1 MKKMYL
7 VEIEYPITLGKDI
20 EYFKVLAS
28 SKEEAEDKALRMST
42 REKYWE
48 TRIFPIEDMKEGRIA
63 CVFYEE

>member
-7 VEIEYPITLGKDI
+7 VEIEYPIALGKDI

-28 SKEEAEDKALRMST
+28 SFEEAEDKALRMST

-48 TRIFPIEDMKEGRIA
+48 IRTFPIEDMKEGIIT
-63 CVFYEE
+63 CIFYEE